1 MDQIAIGIS
10 EISDL
15 AKVVST
21 PAFQFPA
28 KQGADGF
35 QADGQVCDA
44 AARCNRRNWCINPI
58 IKPIAGDAR
67 PGYSVAGLPV
77 PVIAPALDPTVDDGA
92 TKIHRKHDLGDTAV
106 FGDGLVGGSPA
117 SLFVVSVQKVG
128 TAVPDLML

>member
-1 MDQIAIGIS
+1 MGQIAIGVS

-15 AKVVST
+15 AKVVAT
-21 PAFQFPA
+21 PAFQFSA

-44 AARCNRRNWCINPI
+44 AARCNRRNWCINPSDHR
-58 IKPIAGDAR
+58 DAR
-67 PGYSVAGLPV
+67 PGFSEAGLPV

-92 TKIHRKHDLGDTAV
+92 TKIHRKHDLGDAAV

-128 TAVPDLML
+128 SAVPDFMV